1 MTDSLSISPSSS
13 HASPLTAQDYWTAD
27 QLKVMQGLGL
37 PAWFRPVTHEP
48 SDSLSDSL
56 SDSKGDSFPLVPTHA
71 VPEAALPAIAALS
84 AQTALTETVA
94 VQALVSSDDSAATP
108 FALNALEV
116 RSAGAVFTQTVAP
129 PLTLPRAPVAWLVIA
144 NSPLGEA
151 AQALWVNMLASVGKR
166 PEDAYVLPLLPPS
179 STETDPF
186 SDVVQTGLAAV
197 QAHITALQPQLLVTM
212 GTLAAQAMLGVEDEL
227 TGFAG
232 ELHEYEGLPLLVMQ
246 HPEALLKQ
254 PQLKAQAWRD
264 LNLV

>member
-1 MTDSLSISPSSS
+1 MTDSLSISLASS

-37 PAWFRPVTHEP
+37 PTWFRPTSHEP
-48 SDSLSDSL
+48 SAA
-56 SDSKGDSFPLVPTHA
+56 PT
-71 VPEAALPAIAALS
+71 PTPTPAPTL
-84 AQTALTETVA
+84 
-94 VQALVSSDDSAATP
+94 
-108 FALNALEV
+108 
-116 RSAGAVFTQTVAP
+116 AP
-129 PLTLPRAPVAWLVIA
+129 VLTLPRAPVAWLVIA
-144 NSPLGEA
+144 NTPLGEA
-151 AQALWVNMLASVGKR
+151 AQTLWVNMLASVGKR
-166 PEDAYVLPLLPPS
+166 PEDAYVLPLLPLS

-186 SDVVQTGLAAV
+186 SDVAQAGLAAV
-197 QAHITALQPQLLVTM
+197 QAHITALQPQLLVTL
-212 GTLAAQAMLGVEDEL
+212 GTLAAQALVGVEDEL

>member
-13 HASPLTAQDYWTAD
+13 HASPLTAQDYWTTD

-37 PAWFRPVTHEP
+37 PAWFRPVAHEP

-56 SDSKGDSFPLVPTHA
+56 IDSFPLAPVQA
-71 VPEAALPAIAALS
+71 VPEAALSTVAALS
-84 AQTALTETVA
+84 AQK
-94 VQALVSSDDSAATP
+94 P
-108 FALNALEV
+108 
-116 RSAGAVFTQTVAP
+116 
-129 PLTLPRAPVAWLVIA
+129 LPRAPVAWLVIA

-151 AQALWVNMLASVGKR
+151 AQALLVNMLASVGKR

-197 QAHITALQPQLLVTM
+197 QAHITALQPQLLVTI